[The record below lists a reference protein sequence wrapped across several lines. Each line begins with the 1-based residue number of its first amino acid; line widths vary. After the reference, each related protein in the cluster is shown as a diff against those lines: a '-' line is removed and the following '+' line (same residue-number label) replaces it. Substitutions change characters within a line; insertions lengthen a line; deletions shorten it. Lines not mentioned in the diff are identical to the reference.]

1 MDYIKEKISKI
12 FAAGFCDDIQ
22 TKATIKDM
30 FDKGYLSDTHTAV
43 ALKVY
48 KDYVADKN
56 DNTPTVIASTAS
68 PYKFSSSVLEALCG
82 NCDDI
87 SEFDKVNKLYEIT
100 KMPVP
105 KSLQELKNKEIRFK
119 ISCEKDDMENTVL
132 NELIK

>member
-1 MDYIKEKISKI
+1 M
-12 FAAGFCDDIQ
+12 
-22 TKATIKDM
+22 
-30 FDKGYLSDTHTAV
+30 
-43 ALKVY
+43 
-48 KDYVADKN
+48 
-56 DNTPTVIASTAS
+56 
-68 PYKFSSSVLEALCG
+68 LEALCG